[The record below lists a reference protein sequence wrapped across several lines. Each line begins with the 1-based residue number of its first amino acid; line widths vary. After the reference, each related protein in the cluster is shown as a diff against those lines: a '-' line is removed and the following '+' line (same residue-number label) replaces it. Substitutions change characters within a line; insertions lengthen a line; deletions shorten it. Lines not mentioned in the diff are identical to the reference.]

1 MRARLFAA
9 VIFSTSFLT
18 LSFLTLTTAL
28 QAQNFQGGVR
38 GIVSDPGGAAVPNAK
53 VTLIDEATSEQRAT
67 LTNGTGEYTFT
78 AVNPATYTVRAEA
91 PAFKKFEEL
100 HVVVTTQGFPTV
112 DIKLVVGDV
121 NQTIDVSGEAPLV
134 ETANASTGQVIDKQK
149 LDDLPNMGRNP
160 FYETVKVSQEVT
172 PAGDPKFNRMEDQS
186 GSSQISING
195 GPVTGNNYLLDGVA
209 ITNSANQA
217 VIVPTIEATSEVK
230 VQISTYDAE
239 VGRTGG
245 GTFNMFLRS
254 GTNEYHA
261 AAFGYQWVNPLI
273 ANNYFANA
281 AGIPEVPQMWKNF
294 GGSVGGPLIIPKV
307 YNGKNKTFF
316 WIAGEAYRQNQTS
329 STQTNLP
336 TPLEV
341 TGNFSQSRYCPQGIC
356 ANSTLQTI
364 YDPSSTT
371 FNPNGSYSRT
381 AFPGNII
388 PPSRQNPIGQKIAS
402 YFPAPNMP
410 VSYYGQNDFSV
421 TTPQYDRANQLD
433 FKVDEQ
439 FTSWLHA
446 SASYLH
452 YSSRE
457 PSYAY
462 WNQTVDAIAGP
473 NQTILYRKV
482 DATQA
487 NATITASPT
496 TVVSIRW
503 GFNRYPNSN
512 IADSQGFNLA
522 SLGFSQ
528 SLINTFQLTP
538 AQDYFPAISMGDLES
553 FGGAGQNATHY
564 YSTSVSGTVSKFI
577 GRHTLKFGSDFRVIH
592 VAGTP
597 SPSDGSYSFSSGF
610 TNNENASGSAILGTG
625 ASLASLLLG
634 FPSAGSAVTTDSLS
648 NLVHYFGVYAQ
659 DDIRVS
665 HTLTLNVGLRYE
677 YETGVSSPNNA
688 YNPGFCTTCVNPLQ
702 SQVPSLTLHGVLEY
716 AGQTGFG
723 TVGGK
728 TNADK
733 FGPRVG
739 FAWTVTPK
747 TVIRGGYGLF
757 WAPFSFGLQ
766 SAFGYTATTSYVS
779 SLDGATPANSLTNPF
794 PNGVL
799 QPSGNTLGQ
808 LAGVGGQNITAPSD
822 SSHSTRVHQYSLD
835 IQRELPFGIVV
846 QSGFAGSISH
856 NLIQGTP
863 SININQLPDQYFS
876 LGTKLALKVAN
887 PFYGTAGG
895 VVNLAGATTNQ
906 YQLLLPYPEFGTV
919 TISSTDQ
926 GHALYYSMFTK
937 AQKRLGHGLNLLTT
951 VTWSRNENDCN
962 SSSNVYVPSGSGVQ
976 DYYNRAAEWGLSIVN
991 TPWRWTS
998 AINYQLPFGKGR
1010 QFLNS
1015 SRFLDLAVG
1024 GWSMN
1029 TQLTMQ
1035 TGFPIAISQSNLN
1048 SNEGTGGQ
1056 RPNATG
1062 VSPVT
1067 SGSLEQRLGD
1077 YINTLAFTQAPAYTF
1092 GNVSRTIPMRGPGIA
1107 STDFSMNKTFDVY
1120 ERFKA
1125 QFRFE
1130 VFNLTNTPLFDGLNT
1145 TYGSATFGSITNQ
1158 ANYPRIVQLG
1168 LRFTY

>member
-1 MRARLFAA
+1 MRARLSAAA
-9 VIFSTSFLT
+9 VFAFTFLT
-18 LSFLTLTTAL
+18 ICLSTE
-28 QAQNFQGGVR
+28 AQNFQGGVR

-53 VTLIDEATSEQRAT
+53 VTLVDEATSEQRAT
-67 LTNGTGEYTFT
+67 LTNATGEYTFT
-78 AVNPATYTVRAEA
+78 AVNPAKYTVRAEA
-91 PAFKKFEEL
+91 PAFKKFEAL
-100 HVVVTTQGFPTV
+100 HVEVTTQGFPTV

-121 NQTIDVSGEAPLV
+121 TQTIDVTEEASLV
-134 ETANASTGQVIDKQK
+134 ETSNASTGQVVDKQK

-160 FYETVKVSQEVT
+160 FYETVKISQDVT

-195 GPVTGNNYLLDGVA
+195 GPVTGNNYTLDGIA

-245 GTFNMFLRS
+245 GTFNMYLRS
-254 GTNEYHA
+254 GTNDLHMA
-261 AAFGYQWVNPLI
+261 GFGYEWFNPLI

-281 AGIPEVPQMWKNF
+281 AGIAQVPQMWKNY
-294 GGSVGGPLIIPKV
+294 GASVGGPVVIPKL
-307 YNGKNKTFF
+307 YNGRNKTFF

-329 STQTNLP
+329 STTVNLP

-341 TGNFSQSRYCPQGIC
+341 QGNFSQSKYTNG
-356 ANSTLQTI
+356 TLQTI
-364 YDPSSTT
+364 YDPSTTAFSSTGAYT
-371 FNPNGSYSRT
+371 RT

-388 PPSRQNPIGQKIAS
+388 PASRMSPIGEKIAS

-421 TTPQYDRANQLD
+421 TTPQYDRADQTDWKL
-433 FKVDEQ
+433 DEQ
-439 FTSWLHA
+439 FTPWLHA

-452 YSSRE
+452 YGSRE

-462 WNQTVDAIAGP
+462 WNQTADAIAGP

-496 TVVSIRW
+496 TVV
-503 GFNRYPNSN
+503 Y
-512 IADSQGFNLA
+512 
-522 SLGFSQ
+522 
-528 SLINTFQLTP
+528 
-538 AQDYFPAISMGDLES
+538 YFPAISMGDLES
-553 FGGAGQNATHY
+553 FGGAGVNSTHY
-564 YSTSVSGTVSKFI
+564 YSTSVSGTVSKFV
-577 GRHTLKFGSDFRVIH
+577 GKHNLKFGGDFRAIH

-597 SPSDGSYSFSSGF
+597 SPSDGAYSFSSGF
-610 TNNENASGSAILGTG
+610 TNNENAAGSAILGTG
-625 ASLASLLLG
+625 ASLAGLLLG
-634 FPSAGSAVTTDSLS
+634 FPSGGSAVTTTSFS
-648 NLVHYFGVYAQ
+648 NVVHYYAVFAQ
-659 DDIRVS
+659 DDYRIS
-665 HTLTLNVGLRYE
+665 HKLTLNFGLRYE
-677 YETGVSSPNNA
+677 YETGVSAPNNA
-688 YNPGFCTTCVNPLQ
+688 YNPGFCTTCVNPVQ
-702 SQVPSLTLHGVLEY
+702 SQVPLLKTLGVLEY
-716 AGQTGFG
+716 AGQNGFG
-723 TVGGK
+723 TTGGR

-779 SLDGATPANSLTNPF
+779 SLDGATPANSLSNPF
-794 PNGVL
+794 PTGVL
-799 QPSGNTLGQ
+799 QPSGNSLGQ
-808 LAGVGGQNITAPSD
+808 TAGIGGQSITAPSD
-822 SSHSTRVHQYSLD
+822 SAHSTRVHQYSFD
-835 IQRELPFGIVV
+835 VQRELPWGIVV
-846 QSGFAGSISH
+846 QSGFSGSISH

-876 LGTKLALKVAN
+876 LGSKLAAKVAN
-887 PFYGTAGG
+887 PFYGTSGG
-895 VVNLAGATTNQ
+895 VVNLAGTTTPQ
-906 YQLLLPYPEFGTV
+906 YQLLLPYPEFGSV

-926 GHALYYSMFTK
+926 GHALYYSFFSK

-951 VTWSRNENDCN
+951 VTWSRNENDSN
-962 SSSNVYVPSGSGVQ
+962 SSSNTYAPSGSGVQ
-976 DYYNRAAEWGLSIVN
+976 DYYNRAAEWGLSIVD

-1010 QFLNS
+1010 QYLGSN
-1015 SRFLDLAVG
+1015 RFLDYLVG
-1024 GWSMN
+1024 GWSLN
-1029 TQLTMQ
+1029 LQTTMQ
-1035 TGFPIAISQSNLN
+1035 TGFPVAISQSNLN
-1048 SNEGTGGQ
+1048 SAEGTGGQ

-1062 VSPVT
+1062 ISPAT
-1067 SGSLEQRLGD
+1067 TGSLEQRLYN
-1077 YINTLAFTQAPAYTF
+1077 YINPAAFSQAPAYTF
-1092 GNVSRTIPMRGPGIA
+1092 GNVSRTIPMRGPGQA
-1107 STDFSMNKTFDVY
+1107 SSDLSMNKSFDLY
-1120 ERFKA
+1120 ERVKA

-1145 TYGSATFGSITNQ
+1145 TFGSATFGQITNQ